1 MKDFKTDYKLPT
13 SLPYSTSSSSSSSTS
28 SSSTISSSPISS
40 SSLPS
45 SVMYI
50 NNKLSDNTLKHS
62 FYITDPNQNKNNT
75 NNKDNNN
82 STTNYNTIERKLKTR
97 LESFPKM
104 YSIQENID
112 YEFGIKLPKMITNYH
127 NKQTKYY
134 LNLNYN
140 KFYKK
145 RKTFN
150 LMNYT
155 TYKPILNYSYNNE
168 ENDINKG
175 NNKLSLQR
183 SLVTSCTNTTI
194 TTTTANT
201 TYNNNSNHNNNNNT
215 NSTFYKRSDYGRFK
229 RSKDCGPSLSD
240 VPMNVDFNTLNPSCT
255 SNRYHIFNFEQVK
268 YLDEIMNSFISISP
282 KPLYQNF
289 LGTNNIIS
297 TSSSSSSSSSLKTT
311 SLPTIISKPCSCFCT
326 HDPIIYDFMKQTY
339 TKHSDHLS
347 SDCLI
352 NSTNF
357 NNTENCDNID
367 KVISSSVP
375 TTVPVSKGN
384 NLVTS
389 IPDGSSNSEINNT
402 SNDNNINNAYQHL
415 TNDSCLPNH
424 HNTISHSP
432 IPFTLQQPLKL
443 PTIRTQL
450 KKLIRTIRDG
460 LLKESIPV
468 KEIRLNGEVASSI
481 IIGSENKQTFHDIE
495 LLFYVDLSNST
506 TCTKIKSVIYSC
518 IENILKDTIILE
530 NLSNITNHCIFCYH
544 SSLPLNISTIQTT
557 QNPLSSSSLSYN
569 CKYCSYYKLNPFN
582 IPVHLNKENVENLNQ
597 QKINKNQLSNFYF
610 PINQSF
616 IHRQPLHENQFNT
629 ISYNNNNIIIKENP
643 SKYSMLNNKQT
654 INNNN
659 NDYYYKLNH
668 SLCHYHSLLS
678 SIECPKCSTCSR
690 LLNPFNQHS
699 NINYNNNNNKSNNNN
714 IIMIIKQ
721 YIQKIM
727 RIYKPTNTTYD
738 SWLLFIIGYHTIN
751 KSNEKII
758 KIKFID
764 RISREYEFTID
775 SFHIIINNLIKF
787 YDLKKNKKN
796 KKIKK
801 INKNYYP
808 IIVIKSVACS
818 YIEALKHL
826 NNNMIVIYKPEEI
839 YGGGLLKYCKL
850 LINGYKPC
858 KMIDIKLMEK
868 YMCSRFFIDFSN
880 ILSQYYQLNDFL
892 MNYIE
897 NNYKIKIDYLNI
909 LYEVVS
915 HSTICLMTHE
925 RQQTLCLI
933 QMFLRDVTEQEKQ
946 NKQSVVHLQ
955 EFSSKDWA
963 LDKVFYGTN
972 YFPKQL
978 YSINDQ
984 HELYELYNPQCQFEF
999 MNNSKDITDQ
1009 QNSTISNSFQSNID
1023 LKHVNKVENTSNVE
1037 DENNDNN
1044 DAQSHNNNNNDTDD
1058 NNNGHIQFTNE
1069 SQIDVNYNN
1078 NNNYIEKSMEN
1089 NHHLQKT
1096 VDNSIYIKKTMND
1109 NENIQN
1115 ISQIHNK
1122 MTYSNQ
1128 KLLCMNN
1135 CALCN
1140 HHIHSQLCHN
1150 HPHQH
1155 DNNNYYYHNP
1165 YCYHY
1170 HHHHHSCQ
1178 FNNELYYIPQIVT
1191 YFPANEYLFPSS
1203 TNKNQAFYSMPHS
1216 TIPDHNNDT
1225 TCNTTINTTTA
1236 TSTIT
1241 NNGNH
1246 PTINILS
1253 NKLPH
1258 YHAKILLPQDNSV
1271 EATNNGNIRYYVGV
1285 PCSYPSNIICSKYS
1299 SNNINNNVNNNN
1311 NNNNTVQTRDDILT
1325 YCGEPFIYYT
1335 PDQNYYIYSTP
1346 TSTITSSIQENIPI
1360 L

>member
-1 MKDFKTDYKLPT
+1 
-13 SLPYSTSSSSSSSTS
+13 
-28 SSSTISSSPISS
+28 
-40 SSLPS
+40 
-45 SVMYI
+45 
-50 NNKLSDNTLKHS
+50 
-62 FYITDPNQNKNNT
+62 
-75 NNKDNNN
+75 
-82 STTNYNTIERKLKTR
+82 
-97 LESFPKM
+97 M

-168 ENDINKG
+168 ENEINKG

-194 TTTTANT
+194 TTTTTTTANT
-201 TYNNNSNHNNNNNT
+201 TYNNNSNHNNNNT

-297 TSSSSSSSSSLKTT
+297 TSSSSSSSLTTT

-326 HDPIIYDFMKQTY
+326 IDPIIYDFMKQTY

-357 NNTENCDNID
+357 NNTENRYNID

-389 IPDGSSNSEINNT
+389 IPDVSSNSEINNT

-544 SSLPLNISTIQTT
+544 STLPLNISTIQTT
-557 QNPLSSSSLSYN
+557 QNPSSSSLSYK

-597 QKINKNQLSNFYF
+597 QKINKNQLTNFYF

-629 ISYNNNNIIIKENP
+629 ISYNNNNIIKENP

-659 NDYYYKLNH
+659 NNDYYKLNH

-699 NINYNNNNNKSNNNN
+699 NINYNNNNKSNNNN
-714 IIMIIKQ
+714 I
-721 YIQKIM
+721 
-727 RIYKPTNTTYD
+727 
-738 SWLLFIIGYHTIN
+738 
-751 KSNEKII
+751 
-758 KIKFID
+758 
-764 RISREYEFTID
+764 
-775 SFHIIINNLIKF
+775 HIIINNLIKF

-826 NNNMIVIYKPEEI
+826 NNNIIVIYKPEEI

-892 MNYIE
+892 MNYVE
-897 NNYKIKIDYLNI
+897 NNYKIKIDYLN
-909 LYEVVS
+909 VS
-915 HSTICLMTHE
+915 L
-925 RQQTLCLI
+925 LI
-933 QMFLRDVTEQEKQ
+933 YL
-946 NKQSVVHLQ
+946 
-955 EFSSKDWA
+955 
-963 LDKVFYGTN
+963 
-972 YFPKQL
+972 
-978 YSINDQ
+978 
-984 HELYELYNPQCQFEF
+984 
-999 MNNSKDITDQ
+999 
-1009 QNSTISNSFQSNID
+1009 NI
-1023 LKHVNKVENTSNVE
+1023 
-1037 DENNDNN
+1037 
-1044 DAQSHNNNNNDTDD
+1044 
-1058 NNNGHIQFTNE
+1058 
-1069 SQIDVNYNN
+1069 
-1078 NNNYIEKSMEN
+1078 
-1089 NHHLQKT
+1089 
-1096 VDNSIYIKKTMND
+1096 
-1109 NENIQN
+1109 
-1115 ISQIHNK
+1115 
-1122 MTYSNQ
+1122 
-1128 KLLCMNN
+1128 
-1135 CALCN
+1135 
-1140 HHIHSQLCHN
+1140 
-1150 HPHQH
+1150 
-1155 DNNNYYYHNP
+1155 
-1165 YCYHY
+1165 
-1170 HHHHHSCQ
+1170 
-1178 FNNELYYIPQIVT
+1178 
-1191 YFPANEYLFPSS
+1191 
-1203 TNKNQAFYSMPHS
+1203 
-1216 TIPDHNNDT
+1216 
-1225 TCNTTINTTTA
+1225 
-1236 TSTIT
+1236 
-1241 NNGNH
+1241 
-1246 PTINILS
+1246 
-1253 NKLPH
+1253 
-1258 YHAKILLPQDNSV
+1258 
-1271 EATNNGNIRYYVGV
+1271 
-1285 PCSYPSNIICSKYS
+1285 
-1299 SNNINNNVNNNN
+1299 
-1311 NNNNTVQTRDDILT
+1311 
-1325 YCGEPFIYYT
+1325 
-1335 PDQNYYIYSTP
+1335 
-1346 TSTITSSIQENIPI
+1346 
-1360 L
+1360 